1 MEQTSV
7 GVHMKQSRFQNEKR
21 RAESLMEER
30 NMEKW
35 TLWRGRPPH
44 KWKKMQI
51 KEEQDL

>member
-1 MEQTSV
+1 L
-7 GVHMKQSRFQNEKR
+7 QNEKR

-35 TLWRGRPPH
+35 NLWRGRPPH

-51 KEEQDL
+51 KKEQDL